1 MIKHMLQSAVAN
13 CKVQSLQGIH
23 FYRPML
29 SYLCNTLTLGF
40 LIPSVIS
47 LDTNR
52 TKRSY
57 YNAEISLIIN
67 RLLYFGHD

>member
-29 SYLCNTLTLGF
+29 SYLCNMLTLGF
-40 LIPSVIS
+40 LIPSVIVG
-47 LDTNR
+47 
-52 TKRSY
+52 
-57 YNAEISLIIN
+57 AQEI
-67 RLLYFGHD
+67 LLYL